1 MYPHLSG
8 GGCIGLVGQIM
19 SSSIF
24 GNENGQYN
32 IYFVDVCTIYTD
44 KMWMCVCS
52 VIRLMC

>member
-1 MYPHLSG
+1 MYPHPSG

-32 IYFVDVCTIYTD
+32 IYFVDECTIYTD
-44 KMWMCVCS
+44 KM
-52 VIRLMC
+52 